1 MRDRDDKQIQGAV
14 AGAAGILCCCCLC
27 VVLPLVILTVYAYI
41 LMYQRELPELKKK
54 DATTY

>member
-14 AGAAGILCCCCLC
+14 VGAALGILCCCFC
-27 VVLPLVILTVYAYI
+27 VILALVILTVYAYI